1 MMALMIEKG
10 IRGGIS
16 QCCNRYAKA
25 NNKYM
30 KEYDKNKESNYLMYL
45 HANNLY
51 GWAMSQYLPYGGF
64 RWVEEI
70 NVENIPDNSEKVYIL
85 EVDLEYPKELLYY
98 YTDLPLAP
106 EKKTLDGPKQEK
118 LLTTLY
124 DKTNYVKHYKSLKQY
139 LEMGLKF

>member
-1 MMALMIEKG
+1 MALMIEKG

-45 HANNLY
+45 DANNLY

-70 NVENIPDNSEKVYIL
+70 NVENIPDISEKVYIV
-85 EVDLEYPKELLYY
+85 EVDLEYPKESHDFH
-98 YTDLPLAP
+98 TDLPLAP
-106 EKKTLDGPKQEK
+106 EKKVPDGSKLEK

-124 DKTNYVKHYKSLKQY
+124 DKTNYVVHYKSLKQY
-139 LEMGLKF
+139 SEMG